1 LRHLLLLGL
10 ILVIMGAPPAAAD
23 GPGASINPWEPPAT
37 MGPVI
42 TDTAVPAPTGE
53 FSVQPYLSL
62 SLAGGNFTA
71 SWRRVSARGNFTSL
85 EFPAKFTYGLAPNL
99 EIYLNAALLQ
109 NWASG
114 VEGAG
119 SAFGS
124 ANFGG
129 LGDLFGAAKYQLVAE
144 GAWRPTVSALL
155 GVAFPTGHHYRL
167 NPARLGTDALGG
179 GTWAFTPGL
188 NLSKWLGPVCLYA
201 NLWYSFPT
209 RDPGVVSRQQ
219 AGPLLPAIH
228 GRDQITGNLAAEWV
242 LAPRWVALLEFYS
255 TWDVGPLLR
264 RSREP
269 LSNLVSLLPG
279 LECLVSEHFSLAA
292 GVAVDLAGKNS
303 PYDYTPI
310 LTALI
315 KF

>member
-1 LRHLLLLGL
+1 
-10 ILVIMGAPPAAAD
+10 MGAAPAVAAS
-23 GPGASINPWEPPAT
+23 PEASPSPWEPPAT
-37 MGPVI
+37 MGPIV

-53 FSVQPYLSL
+53 FSVQPYCSL

-99 EIYLNAALLQ
+99 EIYLNAAPLQ

-114 VEGAG
+114 VAGAG
-119 SAFGS
+119 PASGAASFVGP
-124 ANFGG
+124 
-129 LGDLFGAAKYQLVAE
+129 GDLFGAAKYQLVAE
-144 GAWRPTVSALL
+144 GAWRPTVSALM
-155 GVAFPTGHHYRL
+155 GVTFPTGHHYGL
-167 NPARLGTDALGG
+167 NGARLGTDALGG
-179 GTWAFTPGL
+179 GTFAFTPGL
-188 NLSKWLGPVCLYA
+188 NLSKWLYPVCLYA

-209 RDPGVVSRQQ
+209 RDPGVVPGQQ
-219 AGPLLPAIH
+219 SGPLLPYVH
-228 GRDQITGNLAAEWV
+228 GRDRVTFNLAAEWV

-255 TWDVGPLLR
+255 SWDVGPLLR

-269 LSNLVSLLPG
+269 LSNLMSLLPG
-279 LECLVSEHFSLAA
+279 LECLISDHFSLAA

-303 PYDYTPI
+303 LYDYTPI

>member
-10 ILVIMGAPPAAAD
+10 ILVILGAPGAAAAEPQS
-23 GPGASINPWEPPAT
+23 GPARWEPPAT
-37 MGPVI
+37 MGPIV

-53 FSVQPYLSL
+53 FSVQPYVSL
-62 SLAGGNFTA
+62 SLAGGNLTA
-71 SWRRVSARGNFTSL
+71 NWRRVSARGNFTSL
-85 EFPAKFTYGLAPNL
+85 EFPTKFTYGLAPNL
-99 EIYLNAALLQ
+99 EVYLSAAVVQ
-109 NWASG
+109 NWARG

-119 SAFGS
+119 AASGA

-129 LGDLFGAAKYQLVAE
+129 LGDLFGVAKYQLLAE
-144 GAWRPTVSALL
+144 GAWRPTVTVLL
-155 GVAFPTGHHYRL
+155 GVTFPTGHHFRL
-167 NPARLGTDALGG
+167 NGARLGTDALGS
-179 GTWAFTPGL
+179 GTFAFTPGL

-209 RDPGVVSRQQ
+209 RDPGVVPGQQ
-219 AGPLLPAIH
+219 AGPILPSIH
-228 GRDQITGNLAAEWV
+228 GRDQITFNLAAEWV
-242 LAPRWVALLEFYS
+242 LAPRWVALLEVYS
-255 TWDVGPLLR
+255 TWDVGPLFR
-264 RSREP
+264 TSRES
-269 LSNLVSLLPG
+269 LSSLVSLLPG
-279 LECLVSEHFSLAA
+279 LECLVSDHFSLAA